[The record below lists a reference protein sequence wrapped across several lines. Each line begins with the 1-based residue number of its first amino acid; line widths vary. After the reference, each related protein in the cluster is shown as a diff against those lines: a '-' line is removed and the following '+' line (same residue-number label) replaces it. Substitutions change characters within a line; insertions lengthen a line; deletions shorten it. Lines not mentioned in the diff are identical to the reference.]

1 MLKQA
6 FAIFLPLAALGMFS
20 GQSNYS
26 NIEIKELKPAALQG
40 EAMIADNLRGHP
52 VYHGASRE
60 LWLSGAKN
68 IWRWNL
74 ETSSVTRYEM
84 PVSAGSP
91 FRILGVTP
99 NEVVGFDEGI
109 IWIFEHSAK
118 KWSALE
124 AKFDAKCPA
133 ITSAATGLLD
143 EEAYFIFSRC
153 GIYVFSVK
161 ERSVILHRAK
171 SDLDPTN
178 TAVVRADKPGHLAV
192 VFPHRRELVKFIV
205 SGTLASYE
213 SLYSAK
219 SEIRGVAGD
228 SDALFAWTHKAVVV
242 FDWSLKRRQVVPVTG
257 QRKIATFGVAK
268 GVHVLTFDDGAV
280 EFMDLASK
288 RKLYSNVR
296 LKHVQNVDF
305 IEHDRYMVV
314 SSSLVS
320 PRVFR
325 VTPGG

>member
-6 FAIFLPLAALGMFS
+6 FAILLPLAALSLFS
-20 GQSNYS
+20 GQSSYS
-26 NIEIKELKPAALQG
+26 NIEMTELKPATLQG
-40 EAMIADNLRGHP
+40 EAMISDNLRGRP
-52 VYHGASRE
+52 LYHGASRE

-74 ETSSVTRYEM
+74 DTSSVTRYEM
-84 PVSAGSP
+84 PVLARSP

-99 NEVVGFDEGI
+99 NEVVGFDEGV
-109 IWIFEHSAK
+109 IWILEHSAK

-124 AKFDAKCPA
+124 TKFDAKCPA

-143 EEAYFIFSRC
+143 EGTYFIFSRC
-153 GIYVFSVK
+153 GIYLFSMK

-171 SDLDPTN
+171 SDLDTTN
-178 TAVVRADKPGHLAV
+178 TAVVRTDKPGHLAI
-192 VFPHRRELVKFIV
+192 VFPHKRELIKFTV
-205 SGTLASYE
+205 SGSLANYE
-213 SLYSAK
+213 SVYSAK
-219 SEIRGVAGD
+219 SEIRGVAWGV
-228 SDALFAWTHKAVVV
+228 DALFAWTRKAVVV

-257 QRKIATFGVAK
+257 QRKIATFGAAK
-268 GVHVLTFDDGAV
+268 AVHVLTFDDGAV

-288 RKLYSNVR
+288 RKLYSKVR
-296 LKHVQNVDF
+296 LKPVQNVDF
-305 IEHDRYMVV
+305 IEDDRFMVV